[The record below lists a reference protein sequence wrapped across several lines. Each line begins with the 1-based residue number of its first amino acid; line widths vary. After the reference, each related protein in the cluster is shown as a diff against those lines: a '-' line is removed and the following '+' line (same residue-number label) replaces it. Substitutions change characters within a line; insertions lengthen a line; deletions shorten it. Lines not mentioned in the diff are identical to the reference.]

1 MCEYARMR
9 CKKTF
14 DARTLSHQA
23 LEQVRRSAVQRVEAG
38 ESPEFVGAGVGLNR
52 RTIYRW
58 LAAYHAGG
66 VSALKAKPIPGAPTK
81 LTAAQMARLA
91 RIVCTKTPQQ
101 LKFEYALWTWTII
114 RDVIRRQFGVRL
126 SEVSVGRLMGRLGFT
141 PQRPLYR
148 AWQQDPILV
157 ERWRTEAYPAIVAKA
172 KREGAAIFFA
182 DESGVRSDAHAGT
195 TWGLKGT
202 TPVVKTTGARF
213 GFNMISAVN
222 ANGQCRFMIIE
233 RRVTAVVFCEFLR
246 RLLQGMTRKIILIV
260 DGHPTHKAKRV
271 QRFLAAQA
279 GRLELYVL
287 PPYSPDLNPDELAWA
302 HVKGKLGRGAAQ
314 TKTELNARAHG
325 ILRSLQQ
332 RPQRVRSFFH
342 APSCAYAAA

>member
-1 MCEYARMR
+1 MR

-38 ESPEFVGAGVGLNR
+38 ESPEFVGAGLGLNR

-58 LAAYHAGG
+58 LAAYHTGG
-66 VSALKAKPIPGAPTK
+66 VNALKAKPIPGAPTK
-81 LTAAQMARLA
+81 LTAAQNARLA
-91 RIVCTKTPQQ
+91 RIVRTKTPQQ
-101 LKFEYALWTWTII
+101 LKFEYALWTLTII
-114 RDVIRRQFGVRL
+114 REVIRRQFGVRL

-213 GFNMISAVN
+213 GFTMISAVN

-246 RLLQGMTRKIILIV
+246 RLLQGMTRKIVLIV

-271 QRFLAAQA
+271 QRFVAAQA

-314 TKTELNARAHG
+314 TKTELKARAHG

-332 RPQRVRSFFH
+332 RPQLVRSFFH